1 MSLVVRKTYLHLAC
15 EGNHLTGIGGPS
27 APHVFAFDR
36 RQNLPGSFILKSLQ
50 SVYLTRWYFLP
61 SSPFA
66 SGFQFR
72 HDPGFEDNSGVKT
85 KFWGTRHGANVP
97 QPTDVIMRTKF
108 NLLFWAL
115 AATCVVCSELL
126 GFDGRRKKTNKQN
139 LVLCFF
145 DGYLFF
151 LLKVELGHVG
161 FMLGAMLVGGPM
173 ALHLQQKDIDRKVD
187 GSTQKTKYYP

>member
-1 MSLVVRKTYLHLAC
+1 M
-15 EGNHLTGIGGPS
+15 
-27 APHVFAFDR
+27 
-36 RQNLPGSFILKSLQ
+36 
-50 SVYLTRWYFLP
+50 
-61 SSPFA
+61 
-66 SGFQFR
+66 
-72 HDPGFEDNSGVKT
+72 KT

-161 FMLGAMLVGGPM
+161 FMLGPCWWGG
-173 ALHLQQKDIDRKVD
+173 LWL
-187 GSTQKTKYYP
+187 STFNKKTLTEK